1 MARDPDAADGRRGR
15 PRSVKPVPAAPDPA
29 SAEAFEE
36 RARAAS
42 DAAQRVQA
50 ELQAEAA
57 ARASA
62 QAAVDEPPRTE
73 GGADAQ
79 RPPAND
85 AAPAAKPQ
93 IDMLLRCLMRATQFF
108 GRPVGESDI
117 RAAVPSIDDRMTV
130 ESMRLA
136 GQRLGYKIGAAGL
149 NGQTVE
155 HLPVPFIVT
164 NAGATEARLV
174 LDRTGGTYQVY
185 DPEKPNLL
193 ELQAAE
199 VLALGDGAVLLR
211 PQSIVEQAENDW
223 RQLIVTRIRA
233 VMWELFTASAVVNI
247 FALASA
253 LFTMVVY
260 NRVVGQHATDTLT
273 VLAVGMFTVYL
284 FDAVLRVV
292 RGYVAAHTGG
302 RIDSLLGSSVL
313 HHLLHLP
320 FKHFE
325 NTSSGLI
332 AERVRQLDTIR
343 SFFTSQMPM
352 TVVDL
357 AFVVLLFL
365 PALFII
371 DPLVGFVTVGAI
383 PLFVGL
389 SFAFHG
395 TQRKLA
401 QQNFMGN
408 AARASALNET
418 ISNALT
424 VKSLALENEIERRF
438 DQRLGLSAWTTF
450 RSQNLASVIGTIGNL
465 LQQVVNL
472 VIIVGGA
479 RLIIAGDMTMGELIA
494 ANMLCSRALAPIR
507 SIVSAWKQVEEVR
520 DAGRRLDEMMQ
531 QPTELKP
538 GELGPGLP
546 IKGDITFEN
555 ISFRYGDEG
564 PPVLDGV
571 TLTVESGQVLGIMGP
586 SGSGKSTLA
595 KLLQGLYQPSGGR
608 VLIDGTDV
616 SHISPATLRR
626 QIGVVP
632 QEVQLF
638 AGTVRENISMGIA
651 DKDPARVVAV
661 AKFVGAHD
669 FIQHLP
675 KGYDTVLSE
684 RGGGLS
690 AGQRQLLAVA
700 RALIRNPRVM
710 VLDEATSALDIVT
723 EERLIRNLKRAGRGR
738 TIVLVSHRIPPI
750 AIADRAAL
758 LIDGRIERTGP
769 PAEVVAFA
777 RTRMADRA
785 SEQQAS

>member
-1 MARDPDAADGRRGR
+1 MARDPGAPEGRQRR
-15 PRSVKPVPAAPDPA
+15 SKSVKPVPSSPDPT
-29 SAEAFEE
+29 SAEAFEAQRNADAE
-36 RARAAS
+36 PQPPETEPSA
-42 DAAQRVQA
+42 DAAAAPPPDAESQA
-50 ELQAEAA
+50 
-57 ARASA
+57 
-62 QAAVDEPPRTE
+62 
-73 GGADAQ
+73 
-79 RPPAND
+79 PPAND
-85 AAPAAKPQ
+85 ATPAAKPQ
-93 IDMLLRCLMRATQFF
+93 VDMLLRCLMRATQFF
-108 GRPVGESDI
+108 GKPVGESDI
-117 RAAVPSIDDRMTV
+117 RASAPSIEDRMTLD
-130 ESMRLA
+130 SFRLA
-136 GQRLGYKIGAAGL
+136 AQRLGYKVGAAAL

-155 HLPVPFIVT
+155 HLPVPFIILS
-164 NAGATEARLV
+164 AGGTEARLV
-174 LDRTGGTYQVY
+174 LDRNGATYQVY
-185 DPEKPNLL
+185 DPERPGLVDRSAS
-193 ELQAAE
+193 EL
-199 VLALGDGAVLLR
+199 LALGDGAMLLR
-211 PQSIVEQAENDW
+211 TFNAAERADGDW
-223 RQLIVTRIRA
+223 RQLIVTRIKA
-233 VMWELFTASAVVNI
+233 VLWELFAASAVVNI

-273 VLAVGMFTVYL
+273 VLAVGMVTVYA
-284 FDAVLRVV
+284 FDAVLRIV
-292 RGYVAAHTGG
+292 RGYVASHTGG

-343 SFFTSQMPM
+343 NFFTGQMPM

-365 PALFII
+365 PALFLI
-371 DPLVGFVTVGAI
+371 DPLVGFVTVLAM

-401 QQNFMGN
+401 QQSFMGQ

-418 ISNALT
+418 IANALT
-424 VKSLALENEIERRF
+424 VKSLALESEIERRF
-438 DQRLGLSAWTTF
+438 DQRLGLSAWTGF
-450 RSQNLASVIGTIGNL
+450 RAQNLASVIGTLGNL
-465 LQQVVNL
+465 LQQIVNL

-479 RLIIAGDMTMGELIA
+479 RLIIAGEMTMGELIA
-494 ANMLCSRALAPIR
+494 ANMLCSRALAPMR
-507 SIVSAWKQVEEVR
+507 QIVSAWKQVEEVR
-520 DAGRRLDEMMQ
+520 DAGARLDDMMQ
-531 QPTELKP
+531 QPVELKP

-546 IKGDITFEN
+546 LKGDIEFEN

-564 PPVLDGV
+564 PPILDRV
-571 TLTVESGQVLGIMGP
+571 SLSVESGQVLGIMGP

-595 KLLQGLYQPSGGR
+595 KLLQGLYAPSEGR

-638 AGTVRENISMGIA
+638 AGTVRENIAMGIA

-700 RALIRNPRVM
+700 RALIRNPRIM

-723 EERLIRNLKRAGRGR
+723 EERLIRNLKRASRGR
-738 TIVLVSHRIPPI
+738 TIILVSHRIPPI
-750 AIADRAAL
+750 AVADRAAL

-769 PAEVVAFA
+769 PAEVIAFA

-785 SEQQAS
+785 TEQQG